1 MYIHGPSLSSQ
12 AHRAGVTA
20 TVQMRKLRPRL
31 KSLPRMLAAMWGS
44 YDFKSVALLASPSC
58 LEFPVKGKSKE
69 ERKLMVFTHQGQ
81 PIHLVFF
88 LIKPNVKK

>member
-1 MYIHGPSLSSQ
+1 
-12 AHRAGVTA
+12 
-20 TVQMRKLRPRL
+20 
-31 KSLPRMLAAMWGS
+31 MWGS

-69 ERKLMVFTHQGQ
+69 ERKSMVVTHQGQ

-88 LIKPNVKK
+88 LINPKVKK